1 MSQRPESSP
10 EPHPSHGVFLDTG
23 HLEDSAQDSEVWN
36 LSGHHSPEN
45 MAAERP
51 LQEEDFIILNA
62 EHPLVRRQQT
72 ALSRQLTKQLDRINM
87 GINEMMTMERSD
99 SKALQEIG
107 VEMFQVQEHLA
118 RLQVKLEGCQQDK
131 SQAEAEHQQMQV
143 KLESI
148 KSRDS
153 IQHDHV
159 AKAKVTESQLQLE
172 MNRLTLQL
180 LFAKQVST
188 ELRSKVK
195 TLKNVKHKA
204 AAEKVQAEDQ
214 KLKQDLYV
222 DRLTNDLEKVT
233 QQINMYQVQ
242 TEALAEE
249 TQAARESL
257 SEVKMET
264 QSLAMVRKQL
274 LQQWNN
280 SLLVLKRRDEAF
292 TAMQAAI
299 SEVEHQ
305 VILLDRE
312 LEGYK
317 KSTIQEQ
324 EESETLMMRLNWAQM
339 DCATSNHQ
347 ISQKQLQQEVLRARY
362 STCVRTLRETELALT
377 RLSKELST
385 NQTEM
390 NDQRRQLE
398 RQNAVR
404 LDLEDQI
411 MTTME
416 QKLTHNK
423 AAKYSKRLAERTA
436 SLKKEK
442 VSLTW
447 QLENEL
453 AGAGLE
459 SSVLGQRLVSL
470 ELIQTALEEEIGT
483 LNKMVTGSEAKV
495 ASSVTLIGQKQTA
508 ISTYNRKISQIAAST
523 GNEDLSPMQIELDA
537 KSSEIQD
544 LGANIRRNQQLWMDR
559 QGTLV
564 GLSEELQANSNTLQ
578 NLQIELT
585 ARKQKTL
592 RLEDEVEVEQ
602 REEAELE
609 RNSETLKELEKLN
622 VLVNKSGHLT
632 EALEQENMLMEN
644 NIVHRLKAQ
653 LSCSVC
659 GDGSRCCDIIIDL
672 CVQEEEQESFEIL
685 MKQEKTQEDKEQLI
699 NSLLEAERQ
708 IMLWERKAQLAK
720 EIYSTVDCGVGQ
732 GEIQVMKAEIHRME
746 VRVNQLKKQQEKLL
760 RESEATVARRE
771 SIQLRSEILSQNSH
785 KQMSSGQLS
794 LTIKGLKRKI
804 QETLKDV
811 AEGEQEIREVQES
824 RAGLSERLV
833 QQRQQIT
840 ELCSFRYGLDSDFIS
855 LRDIKDKNLA
865 HLVSLQSWTKKL
877 LTVREGVYQTSC
889 SPEKVGGALQSLM
902 QRVQATSRVLH
913 HVCQTWPQYQE
924 ALRRPSLTLAASSE
938 SLKSLEG
945 NVSPRE
951 IQNSRELH
959 ILT

>member
-1 MSQRPESSP
+1 M
-10 EPHPSHGVFLDTG
+10 
-23 HLEDSAQDSEVWN
+23 WN
-36 LSGHHSPEN
+36 LSGHNSPEN

-87 GINEMMTMERSD
+87 GINEMMTMEKSD

-131 SQAEAEHQQMQV
+131 IQAEAENQQIQE

-153 IQHDHV
+153 IKHDHV

-172 MNRLTLQL
+172 MKRLTLQL
-180 LFAKQVST
+180 LFAKQVSM

-305 VILLDRE
+305 VILLDRQ

-385 NQTEM
+385 YQTEM

-411 MTTME
+411 MATME

-459 SSVLGQRLVSL
+459 SSVLGQRLDSL

-564 GLSEELQANSNTLQ
+564 GLSEELQANSDTLQ

-644 NIVHRLKAQ
+644 NIIHRLK
-653 LSCSVC
+653 
-659 GDGSRCCDIIIDL
+659 
-672 CVQEEEQESFEIL
+672 EEEQESFELL

-720 EIYSTVDCGVGQ
+720 EIYSTVDSGVGQ

-771 SIQLRSEILSQNSH
+771 SIQLRSEILNQNSH

-794 LTIKGLKRKI
+794 LTINGLKRKI

-840 ELCSFRYGLDSDFIS
+840 ELCSVRYGLDSDFIS

-877 LTVREGVYQTSC
+877 LTVRQGVYQTSC

-902 QRVQATSRVLH
+902 QRVQATGRVLH
-913 HVCQTWPQYQE
+913 HVCETWPQYQE

-951 IQNSRELH
+951 IQSSRELH